1 MVYIMENGEY
11 EKTEFKL
18 VGSECRSLYS
28 KDCQA
33 VSLQTTIFCC
43 ELGFKLNI
51 SPEITCTCIRS

>member
-1 MVYIMENGEY
+1 MEYGKY

-18 VGSECRSLYS
+18 AGSECTSLYS
-28 KDCQA
+28 KDCHA

-51 SPEITCTCIRS
+51 SPEITCIRS